1 MIGSTVHQVRVER
14 AQYFLA
20 AVETGSF
27 RAAAARCGISQ
38 PALGEQIALLEEEL
52 DVVLLIRSRRGV
64 RPTPA
69 GQALLEPLT
78 RLVAAQES
86 VRDAAMDARGSYR
99 GPVWIGAGSVTAEL
113 LVAPVVGELRRLHAG
128 LRFSVREG
136 PSREIEAAVQS
147 GELDLAVITSP
158 ADPAPSGVRR
168 VPLLTAPLGIVARRD
183 HPLAGRPRLSW
194 ADLEAWPL
202 VTMRSGT
209 VLGDVLRR
217 KLPAADVV
225 VEAMSARTVKV
236 MVAQG
241 AGVGILA
248 GLDTSPDVAD
258 LLWIPLRDAD
268 EVTVD
273 LVERSGSRPSGSG
286 LIVRRLLI
294 AAAGGLGQSR

>member
-1 MIGSTVHQVRVER
+1 VRVER

-69 GQALLEPLT
+69 GQALLEPLA
-78 RLVAAQES
+78 RLVAAQDS

-99 GPVWIGAGSVTAEL
+99 GRVWIGAGSVTAEL
-113 LVAPVVGELRRLHAG
+113 LVAPVVGELRRLHPG

-136 PSREIEAAVQS
+136 PSREIETAVRS

-158 ADPAPSGVRR
+158 ADPAPEGVRR

-183 HPLAGRPRLSW
+183 HPLAGRPHLTW
-194 ADLEAWPL
+194 PDLEAWPV

-209 VLGDVLRR
+209 VLWEVLRAR
-217 KLPAADVV
+217 LPSADVV
-225 VEAMSARTVKV
+225 VEAMSARTVEV
-236 MVAQG
+236 MVARG

-248 GLDTSPDVAD
+248 RLGNSADHPDLTWV
-258 LLWIPLRDAD
+258 PLRDT
-268 EVTVD
+268 ESLTVD
-273 LVERSGSRPSGSG
+273 LVERSGTRPSGSG
-286 LIVRRLLI
+286 LIVRRLLL
-294 AAAGGLGQSR
+294 ASAGGLQSR